1 MSKRDITEENTLA
14 TYDVTTEEKD
24 GAYYVTVNEEE
35 KELDIVL
42 PDNPTK
48 EIFVQSLIDSSETTL
63 QSGMPQETEKSQSA
77 DKKEIN
83 ISFRQFFDYLSSK
96 YNMDQQDKAVAL
108 YLLDRESN
116 NNMSKIVD
124 SRSSE
129 NDNTHTM

>member
-24 GAYYVTVNEEE
+24 GAYYVIVNEEE

-42 PDNPTK
+42 PDNHTK
-48 EIFVQSLIDSSETTL
+48 EIFVQSLIDPSETTL
-63 QSGMPQETEKSQSA
+63 QSGIPQETEKSQSD

>member
-1 MSKRDITEENTLA
+1 MSKRDITEEKTLA

-42 PDNPTK
+42 PDNSTK
-48 EIFVQSLIDSSETTL
+48 EIFVQSLIDPSEATL
-63 QSGMPQETEKSQSA
+63 QAGMPLETENSQSA